1 MRSGHSPQSHP
12 FSVSIIRA
20 AKAAGKGITV
30 ETCPHY
36 LSLSAEDVADG
47 DTRFKC
53 APPLR
58 DAGNRKALVAAL
70 LAGDIDLVSS
80 DHSPAPPAMKRP
92 HDGDFL
98 RAWGGISSLQFGLS
112 VTWTAVR
119 EAGGSVDHLAAW
131 WSSRPA
137 QLVGLSQKGAIV
149 PGSPLLL
156 VCPCSC
162 GFLADPMCCRQGC
175 RLRGVEPR
183 HAGGDGRPACRVP
196 QAQGAPVPGPHAVR
210 RGAGYLRAR
219 GTGFRRLQACPR
231 AMRHAP
237 AEEKQLR

>member
-1 MRSGHSPQSHP
+1 MAL
-12 FSVSIIRA
+12 IRA

-36 LSLSAEDVADG
+36 LSLSSDDVADG

-58 DAGNRKALVAAL
+58 DAANRKALVAAL

-98 RAWGGISSLQFGLS
+98 RAWGGISSLQFGLP

-119 EAGGSVDHLAAW
+119 DAGGSVDNLATW

-137 QLVGLSQKGAIV
+137 QLVGLSQKGAIA
-149 PGSPLLL
+149 PGAPLPLVLASWPRCHGCRLTQSP
-156 VCPCSC
+156 CH
-162 GFLADPMCCRQGC
+162 RQGC
-175 RLRGVEPR
+175 RLRGVVPR
-183 HAGGDGRPACRVP
+183 HACGDGRSARRVP
-196 QAQGAPVPGPHAVR
+196 QAQGAPVPGPHAAR
-210 RGAGYLRAR
+210 CGAGHLRAR
-219 GTGFRRLQACPR
+219 GTGVRRHTARPR
-231 AMRHAP
+231 AVRGAL
-237 AEEKQLR
+237 AEAQQLRCLQHA

>member
-1 MRSGHSPQSHP
+1 MRTRPREWEENAIRALIDVTTPGSRVHIAHLADAQRCAVWSVHPLGGWGTHPHPTP

-70 LAGDIDLVSS
+70 LAGEIDLVSS

-137 QLVGLSQKGAIV
+137 QLVGLSQKGAIA
-149 PGSPLLL
+149 PGAPLPR

-162 GFLADPMCCRQGC
+162 GF
-175 RLRGVEPR
+175 RLTRNV
-183 HAGGDGRPACRVP
+183 
-196 QAQGAPVPGPHAVR
+196 
-210 RGAGYLRAR
+210 
-219 GTGFRRLQACPR
+219 LQARMPTSWFGTPTR
-231 AMRHAP
+231 RW
-237 AEEKQLR
+237 